1 MTYQHLQH
9 IHLLNIVNHQIIKT
23 KYFTQTHSSIYIIHR
38 YDEDASCN
46 VTLSWCAS
54 REYFEVPMW
63 HAMCTNHNAEVIAFK
78 GLSRNELIKNWPFSD
93 PPPPLHP
100 SHQYLIISK
109 TYLPT
114 PTSSHHLVEIFLP
127 YFHGYFVIFAQ
138 MILHCNILRIE
149 IKDSIKKLDNFLKL
163 VAEQVRVKYIKYV
176 PPRYND
182 NCFIIIRFSLGTGLT
197 IYSSIL
203 I

>member
-54 REYFEVPMW
+54 RQYFEVPMW

-93 PPPPLHP
+93 PPYTPLISTSSFLKPTYPPPPH
-100 SHQYLIISK
+100 LIIWLK
-109 TYLPT
+109 YFC
-114 PTSSHHLVEIFLP
+114 HIFT
-127 YFHGYFVIFAQ
+127 VI
-138 MILHCNILRIE
+138 L
-149 IKDSIKKLDNFLKL
+149 
-163 VAEQVRVKYIKYV
+163 
-176 PPRYND
+176 
-182 NCFIIIRFSLGTGLT
+182 
-197 IYSSIL
+197 
-203 I
+203 